1 MCAREGGAVGIE
13 DGQDGHRVELG
24 VHLPLY
30 GKKCIRICTHG
41 KEFYWRKNP
50 REIPRSRKIPF
61 HAQALLLKYF
71 ASSFWTPSKF
81 IFESVWWLKIVY
93 SCLAK
98 GSVKD
103 SQFEN
108 PA

>member
-1 MCAREGGAVGIE
+1 MGRSVSGFAHMERNSTGGE
-13 DGQDGHRVELG
+13 
-24 VHLPLY
+24 
-30 GKKCIRICTHG
+30 T
-41 KEFYWRKNP
+41 P
-50 REIPRSRKIPF
+50 RETPRSRKIPC

-81 IFESVWWLKIVY
+81 ILESVWWLKIVS